1 MSILGVH
8 LSGPVVVLGAITGMV
23 YGILAV
29 GLVLVY
35 RSTRIINF
43 AHGQIGAFGAALLGV
58 AVVRWHVPYWVAFP
72 GALAVSACVGSGAE
86 AVVVRRLRS
95 APLIMTVIATLGL
108 SQFLGVFSLVVN
120 SQAQAGQNFP
130 QPAGLPHF
138 SIGALRVT
146 SSHFAI
152 LVITPL
158 LVAALVLFLQR
169 GRTGLAMRAAAVNPD
184 AAGMAGIVANRMSSL
199 SWAIA
204 GAVSAYTAILVLP
217 TRGFTNAQFLGP
229 GLLLRA
235 LVAAV
240 VARMTNLPVALGAGV
255 ALGVVEQVLLAN
267 YPNGGL
273 VEAVLFVAILV
284 TLLLQRSRGGRG
296 EDKGSWAAVQAWAP
310 LPESYRRVFVLRSA
324 GRILLVALVAVA
336 VVLPAF
342 VANETASVL
351 TFIMAFSLV
360 GISIGVI
367 TGLAGQLSLG
377 QFGLAGLGATASF
390 VVTTHTHDIVAGL
403 LAAGVAA
410 ALVSLVIGLPALR
423 IRGLMLAVTTLG
435 FALAAQ
441 AWLFG
446 QSWMLG
452 RGVHPQ
458 QPRLLGINF
467 DSGKRYYFFA
477 LGVFLAGLWLARN
490 VWTGGLGRCLR
501 AVRDNEDAARSF
513 TVPAVTR
520 KLQGFVVAGFIAG
533 LGGALYGHALSL
545 LTASSFPVDSSINT
559 AAATV
564 VGGIGALVG
573 PLLGSFYI
581 IGIPRFLPLDNAGL
595 AATSLGWLVILLQ
608 LPGGIAQGLRPV
620 RDRAVD
626 AIARRAG
633 LDPVAER
640 SVRHGAVTAMTGATS
655 RFHRQGAATAG
666 DVVLEAS
673 RLTKRYGGLIAVNDV
688 TLSVRA
694 GETVG
699 LIGPNGAGKTTLF
712 ELLSGF
718 TMADAGLVSFQ
729 GVDITRLTPEARGR
743 LGLIR
748 SFQDA
753 ALFPTL
759 TVFDAAMLA
768 MERADP
774 SGFLA
779 SLGGAVRPERRK
791 AARAYDLVGTMGLY
805 HYRNTQIRELS
816 TGTRR
821 ITELCCLI
829 ALQPSVLLLDEPSSG
844 IAQRETEALGGLLMR
859 IKSDLD
865 VTLVVIEHDIPLLME
880 ISDRLIAMESGTI
893 LVSGAPDIVRNDARV
908 ITSYLGGDITA
919 IARSGLVTSAATT
932 NGRSRGRKPTA
943 ARPVRPQR
951 VRPQRVRKR

>member
-1 MSILGVH
+1 MSVFGFH
-8 LSGPVVVLGAITGMV
+8 LSGPVLVLGAITGMV

-58 AVVRWHVPYWVAFP
+58 AVVSWHVPYWAAFP
-72 GALAVSACVGSGAE
+72 GALAVSACIGSGAE
-86 AVVVRRLRS
+86 VVVIRRLRN
-95 APLIMTVIATLGL
+95 APVIMTVIATLGL

-120 SQAQAGQNFP
+120 SQAQAGQNYP

-138 SIGALRVT
+138 NLGALRVT

-152 LVITPL
+152 LVMTPL
-158 LVAALVLFLQR
+158 LVAALVMFLQR
-169 GRTGLAMRAAAVNPD
+169 GRMGLAMRAVAANPD
-184 AAGMAGIVANRMSSL
+184 AAGMAGILRDRMSSL

-240 VARMTNLPVALGAGV
+240 LARMTSLPIALASGI
-255 ALGVVEQVLLAN
+255 ALGVVEQALLAN
-267 YPNGGL
+267 YPSGGL
-273 VEAVLFVAILV
+273 VEAVLFVVILA
-284 TLLLQRSRGGRG
+284 TLLLQRPRGGRT
-296 EDKGSWAAVQAWAP
+296 EDKGTWAAVQAWAP
-310 LPESYRRVFVLRSA
+310 LPESYRRVFVLRHA
-324 GRILLVALVAVA
+324 GRLLLLALVAVA
-336 VVLPAF
+336 ALVPAF
-342 VANETASVL
+342 VSNETGAIL
-351 TFIMAFSLV
+351 TFIMAFALV
-360 GISIGVI
+360 GLSIGVI

-377 QFGLAGLGATASF
+377 QFGLAGVGAAASF
-390 VVTTHTHDIVAGL
+390 VVTAHTHNILGGL
-403 LAAGVAA
+403 LAAGLAA

-452 RGVHPQ
+452 RGVHPAA
-458 QPRLLGINF
+458 PKLLGVTF
-467 DSGKRYYFFA
+467 DTGKTYYFFA
-477 LGVFLAGLWLARN
+477 LGVFLVGLWIARN

-513 TVPAVTR
+513 TIHAVGR

-533 LGGALYGHALSL
+533 LGGAVYGHALSL
-545 LTASSFPVDSSINT
+545 LAATSITVDSSINA

-564 VGGIGALVG
+564 VGGIGALIG
-573 PLLGSFYI
+573 PLLGAFYI
-581 IGIPRFLPLDNAGL
+581 IGIPRFVPLDSAGL
-595 AATSLGWLVILLQ
+595 AATSLGWLLILLQ
-608 LPGGIAQGLRPV
+608 LPGGIAQGLRPL
-620 RDRAVD
+620 RDRVVD
-626 AIARRAG
+626 AVARRSG
-633 LDPVAER
+633 LDPAVER
-640 SVRHGAVTAMTGATS
+640 SVRHATVAAMPAS
-655 RFHRQGAATAG
+655 LPRRAASSTVG
-666 DVVLEAS
+666 EVVLAAS
-673 RLTKRYGGLIAVNDV
+673 HLTKRYGGLIAVNDV
-688 TLSVRA
+688 TLSIEG

-712 ELLSGF
+712 EVLSGF
-718 TMADAGLVSFQ
+718 TTADSGSVEFHAMDV
-729 GVDITRLTPEARGR
+729 TRLAPEARGR

-759 TVFDAAMLA
+759 TVLDAAMLA
-768 MERADP
+768 MERSDP
-774 SGFLA
+774 SRFLP
-779 SLGGAVRPERRK
+779 SLGGAIRPERRK
-791 AARAYDLVGTMGLY
+791 AARAYELVGTMGLY
-805 HYRNTQIRELS
+805 DYRTTQIRELS

-821 ITELCCLI
+821 IAELCCLI
-829 ALQPSVLLLDEPSSG
+829 ALEPSVLLLDEPSSG
-844 IAQRETEALGGLLMR
+844 IAQRETEALGALLQR
-859 IKSDLD
+859 IKTDLGL
-865 VTLVVIEHDIPLLME
+865 TLVIIEHDIPLLME
-880 ISDRLIAMESGTI
+880 ISDRLIAMESGKI
-893 LVSGAPDIVRNDARV
+893 LVSGTPEQVRNDDRV

-919 IARSGLVTSAATT
+919 IERSGLVAHPVPRDRRRAPASTSEPRAQRA
-932 NGRSRGRKPTA
+932 GSR
-943 ARPVRPQR
+943 
-951 VRPQRVRKR
+951 

>member
-1 MSILGVH
+1 MSVLGVT
-8 LSGPVVVLGAITGMV
+8 LSGPVIVLGAITGMV

-43 AHGQIGAFGAALLGV
+43 AHGQIGAFGAAMLGV
-58 AVVRWHVPYWVAFP
+58 AVVRWHVPYWMAFP

-86 AVVVRRLRS
+86 AVVVRRLRN
-95 APLIMTVIATLGL
+95 APVIMTVIATLGL

-120 SQAQAGQNFP
+120 SQAQAGQNYP

-138 SIGALRVT
+138 SLGALRVT

-152 LVITPL
+152 LLFTPL

-169 GRTGLAMRAAAVNPD
+169 GRMGLAMRAVAANPD
-184 AAGMAGIVANRMSSL
+184 AAGMAGILSDRMSSL

-240 VARMTNLPVALGAGV
+240 AARMTNLPVALGTGV
-255 ALGVVEQVLLAN
+255 ALGVVEQVMLAN
-267 YPNGGL
+267 YPNGGM
-273 VEAVLFVAILV
+273 VEAVLFVVILG
-284 TLLLQRSRGGRG
+284 TLLFQKARGGRT

-310 LPESYRRVFVLRSA
+310 LPESYRRVFLLRHGA
-324 GRILLVALVAVA
+324 RLLLITLVAAA
-336 VVLPAF
+336 AILPAF
-342 VANETASVL
+342 LSNETAAVL

-360 GISIGVI
+360 GLSIGVI

-377 QFGLAGLGATASF
+377 QFALAGVGATASF
-390 VVTTHTHDIVAGL
+390 VVTAHTHNIVAGL
-403 LAAGVAA
+403 FVAGLAA
-410 ALVSLVIGLPALR
+410 ALVSLIIGLPALR

-441 AWLFG
+441 TWLFG

-452 RGVHPQ
+452 RGVHPE
-458 QPRLLGINF
+458 QPKLFGIAF
-467 DSGKRYYFFA
+467 DSGKKYYYFA
-477 LGVFLAGLWLARN
+477 LGVLLLGLWMARN

-513 TVPAVTR
+513 TVPAVLR

-545 LTASSFPVDSSINT
+545 LTASSFPVDSSINA

-564 VGGIGALVG
+564 VGGIGALIG

-595 AATSLGWLVILLQ
+595 AATSLGWLIILLQ
-608 LPGGIAQGLRPV
+608 LPGGIAQALRPL
-620 RDRAVD
+620 RDRVVD
-626 AIARRAG
+626 AIARRSG

-640 SVRHGAVTAMTGATS
+640 TVRRGAVTTMTAAVS
-655 RFHRQGAATAG
+655 MHREHEPTASG
-666 DVVLEAS
+666 VVLAGS
-673 RLTKRYGGLIAVNDV
+673 HLIKRYGGLTAVNDV
-688 TLSVRA
+688 TLSVHA

-712 ELLSGF
+712 EVLSGF
-718 TMADAGLVSFQ
+718 TMADSGSVSFQ
-729 GVDITRLTPEARGR
+729 DVDITRLSPEARGR

-759 TVFDAAMLA
+759 TVMDTALLA
-768 MERADP
+768 MERSHP

-779 SLGGAVRPERRK
+779 SLSGSIRPERRK
-791 AARAYDLVGTMGLY
+791 AARAYDLVGMMGLY

-829 ALQPSVLLLDEPSSG
+829 ALEPSVLLLDEPSSG
-844 IAQRETEALGGLLMR
+844 IAQRETEALGELLQR
-859 IKSDLD
+859 IKTDLD
-865 VTLVVIEHDIPLLME
+865 LTLVVIEHDIPLLME
-880 ISDRLIAMESGTI
+880 ISDRLIAMESGSI
-893 LVSGAPDIVRNDARV
+893 LVSGTPEEVRNDARV

-919 IARSGLVTSAATT
+919 IKNSGLVAGAV
-932 NGRSRGRKPTA
+932 SR
-943 ARPVRPQR
+943 
-951 VRPQRVRKR
+951 

>member
-1 MSILGVH
+1 MSVLGLD
-8 LSGPVVVLGAITGMV
+8 LSGPVIVLGAITGMV

-72 GALAVSACVGSGAE
+72 GALAVSAGVGSGAE
-86 AVVVRRLRS
+86 AVVVRRLRK
-95 APLIMTVIATLGL
+95 APVIMMVIATLGL

-120 SQAQAGQNFP
+120 NQAQAGQNFP
-130 QPAGLPHF
+130 QPVGLPHF
-138 SIGALRVT
+138 SLGALRVT
-146 SSHFAI
+146 PSHFAI
-152 LVITPL
+152 LAFTPL

-169 GRTGLAMRAAAVNPD
+169 GRMGLAMRAVAANPD
-184 AAGMAGIVANRMSSL
+184 AASMAGILSDRMSSL

-240 VARMTNLPVALGAGV
+240 VARMTNLPIALGTGV

-273 VEAVLFVAILV
+273 VEAVLFVVILAA
-284 TLLLQRSRGGRG
+284 LLAQRNRRGRT
-296 EDKGSWAAVQAWAP
+296 EDKGSWAAVQAWVP
-310 LPESYRRVFVLRSA
+310 LPGSYRRVFLIRNG
-324 GRILLVALVAVA
+324 GRILLAALVAVA
-336 VVLPAF
+336 VLIPTLLS
-342 VANETASVL
+342 NESAAVL

-360 GISIGVI
+360 GLSIGVI

-377 QFGLAGLGATASF
+377 QFALAGVGATASF
-390 VVTTHTHDIVAGL
+390 VVTAHTHNILAGL
-403 LAAGVAA
+403 LAAGLAA

-446 QSWMLG
+446 QTWMLG
-452 RGVHPQ
+452 RGVHPE
-458 QPRLLGINF
+458 QPKLLGFTF
-467 DSGKRYYFFA
+467 DSGRSYYFFA
-477 LGVFLAGLWLARN
+477 LGVFLLGLWLARN

-501 AVRDNEDAARSF
+501 AVRDNEEAARSF
-513 TVPAVTR
+513 TVPAVLR

-545 LTASSFPVDSSINT
+545 LAATSIPVDSSINA

-564 VGGIGALVG
+564 VGGIGALIG

-595 AATSLGWLVILLQ
+595 AATSLGWLIILLQ
-608 LPGGIAQGLRPV
+608 LPGGIAQGLRPL
-620 RDRAVD
+620 RDRVVD

-633 LDPVAER
+633 LDPATER
-640 SVRHGAVTAMTGATS
+640 NVRHGAVTTKMTGLAS
-655 RFHRQGAATAG
+655 GVRRQRELAAG
-666 DVVLEAS
+666 EVVLAAS
-673 RLTKRYGGLIAVNDV
+673 HLSKRYGGLTAVNDV

-718 TMADAGLVSFQ
+718 TIPNAGSVSFH
-729 GVDITRLTPEARGR
+729 GIDITRLPPEARGR

-759 TVFDAAMLA
+759 TVLDAAMLA
-768 MERADP
+768 MERSDP
-774 SGFLA
+774 SGFLT
-779 SLGGAVRPERRK
+779 SLTGSIRPERRK
-791 AARAYDLVGTMGLY
+791 AARAYDLVGMMGLY
-805 HYRNTQIRELS
+805 HYRDTQIRELS

-821 ITELCCLI
+821 VTELCCLI
-829 ALQPSVLLLDEPSSG
+829 ALEPSVLLLDEPSSG
-844 IAQRETEALGGLLMR
+844 IAQRETEALGGLLR
-859 IKSDLD
+859 QIKTDLD
-865 VTLVVIEHDIPLLME
+865 LTLVVIEHDIPLVME
-880 ISDRLIAMESGTI
+880 ISDRLIAMESGAI
-893 LVSGAPDIVRNDARV
+893 LVSGTPAVVRNNSRV
-908 ITSYLGGDITA
+908 IASYLGGDIAA
-919 IARSGLVTSAATT
+919 IERSGLVTGALSS
-932 NGRSRGRKPTA
+932 NGRKP
-943 ARPVRPQR
+943 ARKPKAGAGARAQGGR
-951 VRPQRVRKR
+951 DR

>member
-1 MSILGVH
+1 MRLLGLD
-8 LSGPVVVLGAITGMV
+8 LSGPVIVLGAITGMV

-72 GALAVSACVGSGAE
+72 GALAVSAGVGSGAE
-86 AVVVRRLRS
+86 AVVVRRLRK
-95 APLIMTVIATLGL
+95 APVIMTVIATLGL

-120 SQAQAGQNFP
+120 NQAQAGQNFP

-138 SIGALRVT
+138 SLGALRVT
-146 SSHFAI
+146 SSHVAI
-152 LVITPL
+152 LAFTPL

-169 GRTGLAMRAAAVNPD
+169 GRMGLAMRAVAANPD
-184 AAGMAGIVANRMSSL
+184 AASMAGILSDRMSSL

-240 VARMTNLPVALGAGV
+240 VARMTNLPIALGTGV

-273 VEAVLFVAILV
+273 VEAVLFVVILAA
-284 TLLLQRSRGGRG
+284 LLAQRNRRGRT
-296 EDKGSWAAVQAWAP
+296 EDKGTWAAVQAWTP
-310 LPESYRRVFVLRSA
+310 LPESYRRVFVIRNA
-324 GRILLVALVAVA
+324 GRILLAALVAVA
-336 VVLPAF
+336 VIIPTFLS
-342 VANETASVL
+342 NESAAVL

-360 GISIGVI
+360 GLAIGVI

-377 QFGLAGLGATASF
+377 QFALAGVGATASF
-390 VVTTHTHDIVAGL
+390 VVTSHTHNILAGL
-403 LAAGVAA
+403 LAAGLAA

-452 RGVHPQ
+452 RGVHPE
-458 QPRLLGINF
+458 QPKLLGIAF
-467 DSGKRYYFFA
+467 DTGKSYYFFA
-477 LGVFLAGLWLARN
+477 LAVFLFGLWLARN

-513 TVPAVTR
+513 TVPAVLR

-545 LTASSFPVDSSINT
+545 LAASSFPVDSSINT

-564 VGGIGALVG
+564 VGGIGALMG
-573 PLLGSFYI
+573 PLLGSLYI

-595 AATSLGWLVILLQ
+595 AATSVGWLIILLQ
-608 LPGGIAQGLRPV
+608 LPGGIAQGLRPL
-620 RDRAVD
+620 RDRVVD
-626 AIARRAG
+626 TIARRAG

-640 SVRHGAVTAMTGATS
+640 RVRHGAVTVMTEPSARAPEREPTVGE
-655 RFHRQGAATAG
+655 
-666 DVVLEAS
+666 VVLTGS
-673 RLTKRYGGLIAVNDV
+673 HLIKRFGGLTAVNDV
-688 TLSVRA
+688 TLTVRA
-694 GETVG
+694 GETLG

-712 ELLSGF
+712 EVLSGF
-718 TMADAGLVSFQ
+718 TTPDSGSVSFH
-729 GVDITRLTPEARGR
+729 GIDITRLTPEARGR

-768 MERADP
+768 MERSDP

-779 SLGGAVRPERRK
+779 SLAGSIRPERRK
-791 AARAYDLVGTMGLY
+791 AARAHDLVGMMGLY

-821 ITELCCLI
+821 VTELCCLI
-829 ALQPSVLLLDEPSSG
+829 ALEPSVLLLDEPSSG
-844 IAQRETEALGGLLMR
+844 IAQRETEALGGLLRR
-859 IKSDLD
+859 IKTDLD
-865 VTLVVIEHDIPLLME
+865 LTLVVIEHDIPLLME

-893 LVSGAPDIVRNDARV
+893 LVTGPPDVVRNDRRV

-919 IARSGLVTSAATT
+919 IERSGLVAGALTSNGRKPARQPKAAPAGSRG
-932 NGRSRGRKPTA
+932 GRSR
-943 ARPVRPQR
+943 
-951 VRPQRVRKR
+951 

>member
-1 MSILGVH
+1 LNVLGLD
-8 LSGPVVVLGAITGMV
+8 LSGPVIVLGAITGMV

-58 AVVRWHVPYWVAFP
+58 AVVRWHVPYWMAFP
-72 GALAVSACVGSGAE
+72 GALAVSAGVGSGAE
-86 AVVVRRLRS
+86 AVIVRRLRK
-95 APLIMTVIATLGL
+95 APAIMMVIATLGL

-120 SQAQAGQNFP
+120 NQAQAGQNFP

-138 SIGALRVT
+138 SLGALRVT
-146 SSHFAI
+146 PSHFAI
-152 LVITPL
+152 LAFTPL

-169 GRTGLAMRAAAVNPD
+169 GRMGLAMRAVAANPD
-184 AAGMAGIVANRMSSL
+184 AASMAGILPDRMSSL

-240 VARMTNLPVALGAGV
+240 VARMANLPVALGTGV

-273 VEAVLFVAILV
+273 VEAVLFVVILV
-284 TLLLQRSRGGRG
+284 ALLAQRNRRGRA
-296 EDKGSWAAVQAWAP
+296 EDKGSWAAVQAWVP
-310 LPESYRRVFVLRSA
+310 LPESYRRVFLIRNA
-324 GRILLVALVAVA
+324 GRILLTALVAVA
-336 VVLPAF
+336 VIIPSFLS
-342 VANETASVL
+342 NESAAVL

-360 GISIGVI
+360 GLSIGVI

-377 QFGLAGLGATASF
+377 QFALAGVGATASF
-390 VVTTHTHDIVAGL
+390 VVTTHTHNILAGL
-403 LAAGVAA
+403 LSAGLAA
-410 ALVSLVIGLPALR
+410 ALVSLIIGLPALR

-452 RGVHPQ
+452 RGVHPE
-458 QPRLLGINF
+458 QPKLLGIIF
-467 DSGKRYYFFA
+467 DSGKSYYFFA
-477 LGVFLAGLWLARN
+477 LGVFLFGLWLARN

-501 AVRDNEDAARSF
+501 AVRDNEDVARSF
-513 TVPAVTR
+513 TVPAVVR

-545 LTASSFPVDSSINT
+545 LAASSIPVDSSINA

-564 VGGIGALVG
+564 VGGIGALIG

-595 AATSLGWLVILLQ
+595 AATSVGWLIILLQ
-608 LPGGIAQGLRPV
+608 LPGGIAQGLRPL
-620 RDRAVD
+620 RDGVVD

-633 LDPVAER
+633 LDPAAER
-640 SVRHGAVTAMTGATS
+640 RVRHGAVTAMTE
-655 RFHRQGAATAG
+655 AAS
-666 DVVLEAS
+666 DVRPEREPTTGEVVVAAS
-673 RLTKRYGGLIAVNDV
+673 HLSKRYGGLSAVNDV

-718 TMADAGLVSFQ
+718 TIPDSGSVSFHET
-729 GVDITRLTPEARGR
+729 DITGLTPEARGR

-768 MERADP
+768 MERSDP

-779 SLGGAVRPERRK
+779 SLAGSIRPERRK
-791 AARAYDLVGTMGLY
+791 AARAHDLVGMMGLY

-821 ITELCCLI
+821 VTELCCLI
-829 ALQPSVLLLDEPSSG
+829 ALEPSVLLLDEPSSG
-844 IAQRETEALGGLLMR
+844 IAQRETEALGGLLRR
-859 IKSDLD
+859 IKADLD
-865 VTLVVIEHDIPLLME
+865 LTLVVIEHDIPLLME
-880 ISDRLIAMESGTI
+880 ISDRLIAMESGAI
-893 LVSGAPDIVRNDARV
+893 LVTGTPDVVRNDSRV

-919 IARSGLVTSAATT
+919 IQRSGLVAEALTSNGRKKARQPRTAAEAGAQG
-932 NGRSRGRKPTA
+932 GRSR
-943 ARPVRPQR
+943 
-951 VRPQRVRKR
+951 